1 VTPRLASAPVL
12 CGFALLAGLLQ
23 IVASIQL
30 GMARLAALQT
40 AAVEGSMPY
49 VLGTLAAVVGV
60 AVVWSLRRRLL
71 LAAGVFVL
79 WQGAIL
85 VPLRAKTTSLGLSYH
100 GEYILHHFSAL
111 VAAAAVGVVAWS
123 WAQRRELGTA
133 RLAPVV
139 LAVGAATALL
149 TVHVWREPGVVGEPP
164 EWLHSTGTALALA
177 AWATA
182 IPTLWRR
189 LGPTRI
195 RVVSV
200 ALLLP
205 FVLRIVWSWPEGLV
219 GASVFDAGR
228 PWVMTLM
235 VTAALVTFVGF
246 RPRMPPTYVTL
257 VSGLA
262 GILTV
267 ILYVAY
273 KHRFGEYEAGLG
285 GLAQSVFA
293 FTPPYPTYVAS
304 WKVIAVMLGMFGIVS
319 AAYAGLITPGERA
332 RGVALALL
340 LTAGLGLATPAL
352 ALMTL
357 AGALTWLDAGTREPA
372 GGGAIKPAPGSVD
385 TTLEA
390 VADALALPSPVV
402 LEAEGG
408 MTVAV
413 SGEVEDIVI
422 DLRARP
428 TGHTAGGAWQIEL
441 VTGVLGRAR
450 PTLEFVSDPSGSGRR
465 PSHALGKTHRQ
476 RGSDREAEALDD
488 ALLDALAPFE
498 GAHTE
503 LWSDGSRVRF
513 GADLSAF
520 DCPRV
525 AALARALVR
534 RD

>member
-1 VTPRLASAPVL
+1 MTPRLASAPVL

-30 GMARLAALQT
+30 GMARVAALQL

-49 VLGTLAAVVGV
+49 VLGTLAVLSGL
-60 AVVWSLRRRLL
+60 AVVWVLRRRFL

-79 WQGAIL
+79 WQGAVL
-85 VPLRAKTTSLGLSYH
+85 VPLRARTTSLGLSYH
-100 GEYILHHFSAL
+100 GEYILHHFTAL
-111 VAAAAVGVVAWS
+111 LAAATVCVVVWG
-123 WAQRRELGTA
+123 WAQRRELGRA
-133 RLAPVV
+133 RLAPVALGGV
-139 LAVGAATALL
+139 AALMLL
-149 TVHVWREPGVVGEPP
+149 SAHVWREPGVVGEPP
-164 EWLHSTGTALALA
+164 AWVHSVGTATALA
-177 AWATA
+177 AWAAA
-182 IPTLWRR
+182 IATLWGR
-189 LGPTRI
+189 LGPLRI

-205 FVLRIVWSWPEGLV
+205 FVLRIAWSWPEGLV

-228 PWVMTLM
+228 PWLMALM
-235 VTAALVTFVGF
+235 VAAALVTFVGF
-246 RPRMPPTYVTL
+246 RPRMPPAYVGL

-273 KHRFGEYEAGLG
+273 KHRFGDYEAGLG
-285 GLAQSVFA
+285 GLVQSVFA

-304 WKVIAVMLGMFGIVS
+304 WKVIAVMLGLFGIVS

-357 AGALTWLDAGTREPA
+357 AAALTWLDAGTHEPA
-372 GGGAIKPAPGSVD
+372 GGGIVKPAPTAVD
-385 TTLEA
+385 KTLEA
-390 VADALALPSPVV
+390 IADALTLPPPIV
-402 LEAEGG
+402 LESEGG

-413 SGEVEDIVI
+413 RGEVEDIVI

-428 TGHTAGGAWQIEL
+428 TGHTADGAWDVEL
-441 VTGVLGRAR
+441 LIGVLGRSR
-450 PTLEFVSDPSGSGRR
+450 PTLEFVSDPTGGGRR
-465 PSHALGKTHRQ
+465 PSHALGSTHRF

-488 ALLDALAPFE
+488 ALLDALLPFA

-513 GADLSAF
+513 GHDLSAF
-520 DCPRV
+520 DCQRV
-525 AALARALVR
+525 AALARALAR
-534 RD
+534 RE